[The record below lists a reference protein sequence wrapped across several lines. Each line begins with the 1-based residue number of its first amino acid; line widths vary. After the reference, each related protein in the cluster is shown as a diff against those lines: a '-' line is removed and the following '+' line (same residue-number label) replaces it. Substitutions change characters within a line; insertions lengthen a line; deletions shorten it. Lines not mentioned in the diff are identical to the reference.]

1 LAGGYG
7 FYIGGLLVP
16 GRAVL
21 APMAGYTEYPFRAV
35 VASFGCPLA
44 VTPLVSAKG
53 LTMGSR
59 SSVAIL
65 CKGPNDAD
73 VVAGQIFGAEPAAMA
88 EAARRVADAGFD
100 LVDINLGCPIKKI
113 HRQSAGA
120 ALTADIS
127 LLRKVVRA
135 VVKASPV
142 PVTAKMRVGL
152 SEEKIDGPEVA
163 RLLENEGV
171 ACVAVHGRTTAQG
184 FSGKSNPERIADV
197 VTGVDIPVIANG
209 DVNGPSDAA
218 VLLGRTGA
226 AAVMIGRA
234 ALREPDVVDRTD
246 EYIRTGI
253 GLPGPGVNELVEAY
267 IELFDMNTE
276 IYGEERAAKI
286 MRKFMINLMKGFP
299 GARHLRLMSAAVS
312 SRKECLNVLEELR
325 SSGTAKRL

>member
-7 FYIGGLLVP
+7 FYIGELWVP
-16 GRAVL
+16 GRVVL

-59 SSVAIL
+59 ASVAIL
-65 CKGPNDAD
+65 RKGPDDAD
-73 VVAGQIFGAEPAAMA
+73 VVAAQIFGAEPVAMA

-100 LVDINLGCPIKKI
+100 LVDINLGCPVKKI

-120 ALTADIS
+120 ALAADIS
-127 LLRKVVRA
+127 LLGKVARA

-142 PVTAKMRVGL
+142 PVTVKMRVGS
-152 SEEKIDGPEVA
+152 SEEKINGPEVA
-163 RLLENEGV
+163 GVLENEGV

-184 FSGKSNPERIADV
+184 FSGKSNPELIADV
-197 VTGVDIPVIANG
+197 ATSVNIPIIANG
-209 DVNGPSDAA
+209 DVNEPADAA
-218 VLLGRTGA
+218 VLLERTGA
-226 AAVMIGRA
+226 AAVMIGRV
-234 ALREPDVVDRTD
+234 ALREPDVVGRTD
-246 EYIRTGI
+246 EYIRTRI
-253 GLPGPGVNELVEAY
+253 EPPRYGVGNLIEAY
-267 IELFDMNTE
+267 IKLFDMNAE

-299 GARHLRLMSAAVS
+299 GARYLRLMSAAVS
-312 SRKECLNVLEELR
+312 SRQECLNILEELR
-325 SSGTAKRL
+325 SSRTAKRP